1 MKKANKVVAFI
12 MATALILLLFYN
24 VYMHFENE
32 DKTQLAIMGTI
43 ETSVPVVGYVVRDEV
58 VLVPDDGRVIS
69 SVKTNGE
76 RVAKGEL
83 VALVYNNE
91 IDYETRA
98 RLADINEQIEKLKE
112 LKGQTSESETS
123 GKFDSKIRTYVGNL
137 IVNAHKGQGGG
148 LFDATVQ
155 LEDAFSAKLAS
166 KSDDVNTAIKQL
178 QEEKTQ
184 IEQSVAGEKS
194 NVYAS
199 QAGVY
204 LTAFDG
210 YEGMF
215 DYQKVLDITP
225 SFLKSVDSVAAKASN
240 GGAVKIADNF
250 QWYFVAN
257 VESKKLTAEK
267 PGNTV
272 HLRLEDNS
280 EEDIEV
286 KIAAISPEEKG
297 KSTVVLKG
305 STYVKQMFLK
315 NKLEAELVL
324 DASEGLK
331 VSKDAVKV
339 VDGVKG
345 VYIIKKGAYA
355 FREVDIL
362 ANDDEY
368 VIIERNLSTDKPHL
382 ALYDEV
388 IVRGYDGE

>member
-112 LKGQTSESETS
+112 LKGQTSENETS
-123 GKFDSKIRTYVGNL
+123 GKFDSKIRTYIGNL

-178 QEEKTQ
+178 QEEKAQ

-215 DYQKVLDITP
+215 DYEKVLDITP

-362 ANDDEY
+362 ATDDEY

-388 IVRGYDGE
+388 IVRGYEGE

>member
-215 DYQKVLDITP
+215 DYEKVLDITP

>member
-112 LKGQTSESETS
+112 LKGQTSENETS

-178 QEEKTQ
+178 QEEKAQ

-210 YEGMF
+210 YEG
-215 DYQKVLDITP
+215 
-225 SFLKSVDSVAAKASN
+225 
-240 GGAVKIADNF
+240 
-250 QWYFVAN
+250 
-257 VESKKLTAEK
+257 
-267 PGNTV
+267 
-272 HLRLEDNS
+272 
-280 EEDIEV
+280 
-286 KIAAISPEEKG
+286 
-297 KSTVVLKG
+297 
-305 STYVKQMFLK
+305 
-315 NKLEAELVL
+315 
-324 DASEGLK
+324 
-331 VSKDAVKV
+331 
-339 VDGVKG
+339 
-345 VYIIKKGAYA
+345 
-355 FREVDIL
+355 
-362 ANDDEY
+362 
-368 VIIERNLSTDKPHL
+368 
-382 ALYDEV
+382 
-388 IVRGYDGE
+388 

>member
-1 MKKANKVVAFI
+1 MKKANKVVAII

-24 VYMHFENE
+24 VYLHFENE

-91 IDYETRA
+91 IDYETRE

-215 DYQKVLDITP
+215 DYEKVLDITP